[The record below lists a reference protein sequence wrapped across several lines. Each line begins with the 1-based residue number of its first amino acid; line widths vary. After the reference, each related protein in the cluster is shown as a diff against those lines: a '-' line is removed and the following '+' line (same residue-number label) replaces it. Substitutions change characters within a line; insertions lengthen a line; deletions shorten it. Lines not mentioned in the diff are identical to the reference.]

1 MISDIE
7 RVKLSED
14 NPVIPY
20 TFESLLA
27 IKNMLLFEIDKL
39 IEANDELAKEKARAT
54 TIAETTNRIWEQT
67 FAKAQAFQTELTII
81 HMKMARYKG
90 ALEEIVR
97 KEGEGVSPN
106 YRSAAFKQASVIA
119 KSALSF
125 LTDPEPC
132 QEPITAEELT
142 NVISELGDI
151 SLNMVSA
158 ELLDI
163 YDIRKK
169 P

>member
-7 RVKLSED
+7 KLRLSED

-20 TFESLLA
+20 TLELLLA
-27 IKNMLLFEIDKL
+27 IKNLLLNEINEL
-39 IEANDELAKEKARAT
+39 IEANDELAKDKARAI

-81 HMKMARYKG
+81 HMKAARYKR

-106 YRSAAFKQASVIA
+106 YRSAAFGQASAIA

-151 SLNMVSA
+151 SLSMVSA

-163 YDIRKK
+163 YDIKRK
-169 P
+169 